1 MDEVMDKAAD
11 EVLNN
16 AAEQGA
22 DGTIDVT
29 GGTAD
34 MTNANAE
41 GAAADKI
48 AETELEVEAATID
61 DDDEISEND
70 EISFQD
76 LGLDELTL
84 KAVEVKGFETPS
96 PIQIQAIPRLL
107 GGDANIIAKAR
118 TGTGKTAAF
127 GLPLVQEIRSDK
139 GYPQALILTP
149 TRELAMQVCREIESF
164 TTGKYPRLT
173 TVYGGA
179 SITSQL
185 RDLKRGVEIVVG
197 TPGRVMDLLDRG
209 ALKLDKIS
217 YFILDEADEMLDMGF
232 IEDIEKIFGEANP
245 DSRILLFSA
254 TMPPEILKIASKFMG
269 EYEVVEEEAKP
280 EEPLLTEQHYWVVRE
295 GEKIEALVRLID
307 ISPDFYGLVFTQTKI
322 DADAVSK
329 QLDERGYEVAALHG
343 DIPQT
348 QREKILARFR
358 TGKTRILVAT
368 DVAARGID
376 IEGLSHVVNYA
387 LPYDGATYIHRIGRT
402 GRAGAKGLAYSF
414 VRPEERRKVEY
425 LKQVAKK
432 ATKGILQEDP
442 VPSVEEVLSVKRARL
457 FGELKEKMAG
467 GAEVSEKFR
476 TFAQELCAETAPE
489 EMLARLVQLYFGTK
503 LDASRYG
510 NITVNR
516 SGKASDQMRLYIQ
529 IGRRDG
535 FNARELS
542 VFLSDLLRIPERLID
557 RIEITENFSL
567 FSLPITH
574 GKKLLDICARD
585 KSLPHVHVDT
595 KEGGGK
601 RDSRGGRRDGGFRGG
616 SRGGFGG
623 KSGFGGRSGD
633 RSERRGAFGKGDFGR
648 GEFGGRDFAKGGS
661 RGADKGG
668 FRKSSRREFSRGIPR
683 RPDEKTGNASLY
695 KKSSAGK

>member
-1 MDEVMDKAAD
+1 MR
-11 EVLNN
+11 
-16 AAEQGA
+16 GC
-22 DGTIDVT
+22 T
-29 GGTAD
+29 
-34 MTNANAE
+34 
-41 GAAADKI
+41 
-48 AETELEVEAATID
+48 
-61 DDDEISEND
+61 
-70 EISFQD
+70 
-76 LGLDELTL
+76 
-84 KAVEVKGFETPS
+84 
-96 PIQIQAIPRLL
+96 
-107 GGDANIIAKAR
+107 
-118 TGTGKTAAF
+118 
-127 GLPLVQEIRSDK
+127 LVQTIRKDT

-307 ISPDFYGLVFTQTKI
+307 ISPDFYGLVFTQTKV

-432 ATKGILQEDP
+432 ATKGVLQEDP
-442 VPSVEEVLSVKRARL
+442 VPSVDEVLSVKRARL
-457 FGELKEKMAG
+457 FGELKAKLSVDVKVSKVFREFVSELCAG
-467 GAEVSEKFR
+467 ADVSVPGFNAGPTNDTSELSGVSGADDSSEVEAAEVSALAAAVE
-476 TFAQELCAETAPE
+476 PE

-503 LDASRYG
+503 LDSSRYG
-510 NITVNR
+510 NISVNR

-542 VFLSDLLRIPERLID
+542 VFLSDLLRVPERYID

-567 FSLPITH
+567 FSLPIAH

-601 RDSRGGRRDGGFRGG
+601 RERGKRDGGSRGG

-623 KSGFGGRSGD
+623 RSGGFGARSGD
-633 RSERRGAFGKGDFGR
+633 RSERGVRGGRRDDFGK
-648 GEFGGRDFAKGGS
+648 GEFGGRGAGKGGS
-661 RGADKGG
+661 RRAP
-668 FRKSSRREFSRGIPR
+668 RKEFARGIPR

>member
-1 MDEVMDKAAD
+1 MDEVMDKSAD
-11 EVLNN
+11 TILNDG
-16 AAEQGA
+16 AEFVT
-22 DGTIDVT
+22 DGTAEAVVEATANDIEKNVEVVT
-29 GGTAD
+29 EAD
-34 MTNANAE
+34 
-41 GAAADKI
+41 
-48 AETELEVEAATID
+48 AATID
-61 DDDEISEND
+61 DDDEISFE
-70 EISFQD
+70 D
-76 LGLDELTL
+76 LGLDEVTL
-84 KAVEVKGFETPS
+84 KAVKTKGFETPS
-96 PIQIQAIPRLL
+96 PIQILAIPRLL

-127 GLPLVQEIRSDK
+127 GLPLVQRIRSDA
-139 GYPQALILTP
+139 GFPQALILTP

-307 ISPDFYGLVFTQTKI
+307 ISPDFYGLVFTQTKV

-457 FGELKEKMAG
+457 FGELKAKLAG
-467 GAEVSEKFR
+467 AVDVSENFK
-476 TFAQELCAETAPE
+476 TFTSELCAETAPE

-503 LDASRYG
+503 LDSSRYG
-510 NITVNR
+510 NISVNR

-542 VFLSDLLRIPERLID
+542 VFLSDLLRVPERNID

-567 FSLPITH
+567 FSLPIVH

-601 RDSRGGRRDGGFRGG
+601 RERGKRDGGSRGG

-623 KSGFGGRSGD
+623 RSGGFGARSGD
-633 RSERRGAFGKGDFGR
+633 RSERGGAFGKGDFGR

-695 KKSSAGK
+695 KKSSSGK